1 MTSPALVFGTA
12 GLRAIM
18 GPGADQ
24 FNVSLVEQVTGAMCR
39 HLLIAVPDAAT
50 RGVCVGFDARHHSQ
64 DFAQAV
70 CEVLAAHHIRTW
82 RFERAVPTPL
92 LAFAVTH
99 KQAAA
104 GVMITAS
111 HNPPQYNGY
120 KLYWDNGAQIIP
132 PHDEAIMAELAAG
145 STDMTRTPLSQAAA
159 TGWISSIDDSVH
171 AAYLSYIQRLL
182 PSPRAAAKIRVAYTP
197 LHGVGGSVFAA
208 ALAAAGF
215 SPPITVKEQALADPD
230 FPTTPFPNPEEPG
243 AMDRLLALAKEH
255 QVDLALAHDPDA
267 DRLAVAA
274 PQSDGQWHILSGND
288 VGALLCDY
296 LLQRT
301 EPHPKRLVLST
312 VVSSPLIGSI
322 AQAHGAHWEQTLT
335 GFKWLMN
342 RAQQL
347 TALGYRFVFAYE
359 EALGYAVDAS
369 VSDKDGISS
378 AILMTELASQM
389 HANGQ
394 NVQQA
399 LEALWRRYGLY
410 QSALQSVP
418 LIGDEAVSGM
428 NKTLNHLRHH
438 PPKRWCGI
446 RVSEVVDYQARVRRR
461 PDGSSASMPLPA
473 SNAIGLELEGGHRV
487 MLRPSGTEP
496 KLKIY
501 ADACEPLDKQSDVV
515 AAKARVLSH
524 AVSLVEWTRQ
534 HIAQ

>member
-1 MTSPALVFGTA
+1 MKAPALIFGTA

-18 GPGADQ
+18 GPDADQ
-24 FNVSLVEQVTGAMCR
+24 FNLNLVEQVTAAMCR
-39 HLLIAVPDAAT
+39 HLLIAVPNAAT

-111 HNPPQYNGY
+111 HNPRQYNGY
-120 KLYWDNGAQIIP
+120 KLYWDDGAQVIP
-132 PHDEAIMAELAAG
+132 PHDEAIMAALAAG
-145 STDMTRTPLSQAAA
+145 PTSITRMPLSQAAA
-159 TGWISSIDDSVH
+159 SGWITGIDDS
-171 AAYLSYIQRLL
+171 AQDAYLRYIQRLL
-182 PSPRAAAKIRVAYTP
+182 PSPRATATIHVAYTP

-208 ALAAAGF
+208 ALAASGF
-215 SPPITVKEQALADPD
+215 APALTVQEQSLADPD

-243 AMDRLLALAKEH
+243 AMDRLVALAKEH
-255 QVDLALAHDPDA
+255 NVDLALAHDPDA

-274 PQSDGQWHILSGND
+274 PDANGQWHILSGND
-288 VGALLCDY
+288 VGALLCNY
-296 LLQRT
+296 LL
-301 EPHPKRLVLST
+301 ELAAPHPKRLVLST
-312 VVSSPLIGSI
+312 VVSSPLIGRI

-347 TALGYRFVFAYE
+347 TAQGYRFVFAYE
-359 EALGYAVDAS
+359 EALGYAVNAS
-369 VSDKDGISS
+369 VSDKDGISA
-378 AILMTELASQM
+378 AILMTEMASKLA
-389 HANGQ
+389 AIGQ
-394 NVQQA
+394 TLHQA
-399 LEALWRRYGLY
+399 LEALWRRHGLY
-410 QSALQSVP
+410 QSVLQSIALV
-418 LIGDEAVSGM
+418 GDAALSKM
-428 NKTLNHLRHH
+428 NNTLERLRHH
-438 PPKRWCGI
+438 PPQSWCGV
-446 RVSEVVDYQARVRRR
+446 RVCEVLDYQAGIRRR
-461 PDGSSASMPLPA
+461 PDGTSVSLQLPP
-473 SNAIGLELEGGHRV
+473 SNVIGLELEGGHRV

-501 ADACEPLDKQSDVV
+501 ADVCEPLNADDDVV
-515 AAKARVLSH
+515 EAKAR
-524 AVSLVEWTRQ
+524 AVARAASLVEWTRQ

>member
-1 MTSPALVFGTA
+1 MTAPALIFGTA

-24 FNVSLVEQVTGAMCR
+24 FNIRLVEQVTAAMCR
-39 HLLIAVPDAAT
+39 HLLTAVPNAAS

-70 CEVLAAHHIRTW
+70 CEVLAAHHIRAW

-99 KQAAA
+99 RQAAA

-120 KLYWDNGAQIIP
+120 KLYWDNGAQVIP
-132 PHDEAIMAELAAG
+132 PHDAAIMADLTTG
-145 STDMTRTPLSQAAA
+145 PTDITRMPVPEAAA
-159 TGWISSIDDSVH
+159 SGRITNIDDSIQ
-171 AAYLSYIQRLL
+171 AAYLSYIQHLL
-182 PSPRAAAKIRVAYTP
+182 PSPRATAKIRVGYTP
-197 LHGVGGSVFAA
+197 LHGVGGTVFAA
-208 ALAAAGF
+208 ALAGTGF
-215 SPPITVKEQALADPD
+215 APAITVPEQSLADPD

-243 AMDRLLALAKEH
+243 AMDRLLALAKAH

-274 PQSDGQWHILSGND
+274 PDISGHWHTLSGND

-296 LLQRT
+296 LLERT
-301 EPHPKRLVLST
+301 DPHPKRLVLST
-312 VVSSPLIGSI
+312 VVSSPLIGRI

-342 RAQQL
+342 RAQQM
-347 TALGYRFVFAYE
+347 TAQGYRFVFAYE
-359 EALGYAVDAS
+359 EALGYAVDAT
-369 VSDKDGISS
+369 VADKDGISA
-378 AILMTELASQM
+378 AILMTELSSKLADER
-389 HANGQ
+389 Q
-394 NVQQA
+394 NIHQA
-399 LEALWRRYGLY
+399 LHALWRRHGLY
-410 QSALQSVP
+410 QSALESIALVGDAALSTMNDKLERLRQQPPQSW
-418 LIGDEAVSGM
+418 SGI
-428 NKTLNHLRHH
+428 
-438 PPKRWCGI
+438 PVC
-446 RVSEVVDYQARVRRR
+446 EVLDYQAGMKRR
-461 PDGSSASMPLPA
+461 PDGTSVSLQLPP
-473 SNAIGLELEGGHRV
+473 SNVIGLELEGGHRV

-501 ADACEPLDKQSDVV
+501 ADVCEPLNADDDVV
-515 AAKARVLSH
+515 EAKAR
-524 AVSLVEWTRQ
+524 AVAQAASLVEWTRQ